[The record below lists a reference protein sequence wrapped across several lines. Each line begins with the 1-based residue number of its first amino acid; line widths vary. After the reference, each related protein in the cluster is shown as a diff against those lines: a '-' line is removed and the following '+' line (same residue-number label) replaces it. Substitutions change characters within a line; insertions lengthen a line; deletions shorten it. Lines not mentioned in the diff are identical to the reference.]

1 MRLSRWL
8 VGLTASCLIP
18 WGSGTLRADS
28 LACTNVTNVVE
39 TDRTH
44 LGYNPYREFRL
55 PGTSD
60 GCLKCP
66 RNIVNLPIQLQ
77 LALFLSFSLSLSLF
91 LSFSLWLFRSLSLCL
106 RRVARWP
113 PPLPGCAERLR
124 SALRASSNSSF
135 SARESGRQSPKM
147 CLLVNI
153 NIINNKNYDVCIM
166 YYIYIYIIELYI
178 YIYICI

>member
-77 LALFLSFSLSLSLF
+77 LALFLSFSLSLSLSLFSLF
-91 LSFSLWLFRSLSLCL
+91 LSLAFSIPVSLSAKGCSVASTSSWLC
-106 RRVARWP
+106 
-113 PPLPGCAERLR
+113 
-124 SALRASSNSSF
+124 RASPLGSSSF
-135 SARESGRQSPKM
+135 QQLVLFCERKWKTKPKNVS
-147 CLLVNI
+147 LGQHQHHKQQKL
-153 NIINNKNYDVCIM
+153 
-166 YYIYIYIIELYI
+166 
-178 YIYICI
+178 